1 MENGKFSVKTVCAL
15 IFPQHLS
22 HEKDLLVFSVEF
34 CESLWTSFFPEF
46 GPKQI
51 LARLPPFCVNEKI
64 WCKRESE
71 PPGDVEGLSQF
82 ASIWFTALFKLTL
95 CYAVFNLPF
104 CWTVCVKRFQMIF
117 EREMIVT
124 KRGELILWHL
134 IITQN
139 ITLRYDIVSIGISDV
154 MDWCV
159 SNLQTQKR
167 NRQEIV

>member
-1 MENGKFSVKTVCAL
+1 MCVSKMENGKFSVKTVCAL

-46 GPKQI
+46 EPKQI

-71 PPGDVEGLSQF
+71 PPGDLEGLSQF

-95 CYAVFNLPF
+95 CYAVSAISLNCMCETFPNDF
-104 CWTVCVKRFQMIF
+104 K
-117 EREMIVT
+117 REMIVWQ
-124 KRGELILWHL
+124 KWWVDFVVFNH
-134 IITQN
+134 N
-139 ITLRYDIVSIGISDV
+139 SKY
-154 MDWCV
+154 
-159 SNLQTQKR
+159 NLTIWYCIHWNFRCDGLMCQ
-167 NRQEIV
+167 

>member
-104 CWTVCVKRFQMIF
+104 RWTVCVKRFQMILSVKWLCDKKWWVDF
-117 EREMIVT
+117 VVFNHNS
-124 KRGELILWHL
+124 K
-134 IITQN
+134 
-139 ITLRYDIVSIGISDV
+139 Y
-154 MDWCV
+154 
-159 SNLQTQKR
+159 NLTIWYCIHWNFRCDGLMCQ
-167 NRQEIV
+167 